1 VRIADSDWRLQI
13 QITDFGFQISNY
25 VARPI
30 WWMLQFVATAENKD
44 TVSNHNQRRNN
55 MRLRN
60 TVLALA
66 TTGLIAA
73 GAFGADLRQHDH
85 DHGSAKAADKK
96 EAGVPAKQQMT
107 AKELKARL
115 DKGEKVIIIDA
126 RHDLGGQILKGAIH
140 VPSDKLEEWA
150 KTADKNAVIVTY
162 CTCPHDE
169 AADAEMEKLLQMGFK
184 NAYSLTGGMDAARSA
199 GIEVVTP
206 AEK

>member
-1 VRIADSDWRLQI
+1 
-13 QITDFGFQISNY
+13 
-25 VARPI
+25 
-30 WWMLQFVATAENKD
+30 
-44 TVSNHNQRRNN
+44 
-55 MRLRN
+55 MRFRN
-60 TVLALA
+60 TLLATLA
-66 TTGLIAA
+66 TTALIST
-73 GAFGADLRQHDH
+73 GAFGANLQQKDP
-85 DHGSAKAADKK
+85 DHGAAKVGHNK
-96 EAGVPAKQQMT
+96 ETGAPAKQQMT

-115 DKGEKVIIIDA
+115 DKGEKIIIIDA

-140 VPSDKLEEWA
+140 VPSDKLEEWT

-169 AADAEMEKLLQMGFK
+169 AADAEMEKLLEMGFK